1 MASNTISL
9 ISSVS
14 NEYSTLF
21 KIKLNGE
28 DTIVVGKQNFVFGRP
43 YSEDFTEKHYNAIR
57 TFDSFPKTYFT
68 DRDDNKKKDVII
80 PSVNSQDIVQIGD
93 RFISLNGLS
102 NNPILYN
109 GYANRFFGKYYYD
122 FNQFVYAEFDSDL
135 WSSLLIGFDEQEIT
149 KLENNKNLILD
160 YLKEHYY
167 NNDLYIDNSVLDDEQ
182 WGAAL
187 ERRRS
192 GYKSIQDVEGITL
205 YSNPDFI
212 TPGITEAPTNSY
224 YEIDNTWIWNTVDA
238 ATTKPIYTNFS
249 RFQNNLSPLS
259 MTEIDFEAINKP
271 KFRLWRKYNNIG
283 KYDETNM
290 WASYNLE
297 LPKKNDEESNLWKP
311 GSDYQPVSNT
321 YPNSDQFISNVG
333 KDGGFIDGYSFAAF
347 FDGTTLKFNEPLL
360 ELTVPVPT
368 ENNPDNKEVIF
379 SIGNSPHQQIY
390 LYTKETNTNNS
401 LVHYNWNNKDNNA
414 LNLDNNYKNILN
426 DIPNSSLITNAIDNS
441 LNTYDNIHSS
451 KVINYGTELTYE
463 TQSIL
468 NFNNIADEYIEFKL
482 AYDSTG
488 TSGSKDITISVNSTT
503 YRETF
508 GCSKNNSL
516 VIFGNSGKLDSAWNK
531 IYKFNEKIENST
543 EIDDD
548 NKLETELSS
557 ELNESEDVTSTKYK
571 LQKILFTDINE
582 DIVKLFINDIT
593 FSYNE
598 NNQVVSST
606 TINSLRQIN
615 IDSIKIFEFSQEIST
630 NSTVQPINVY
640 DISNGVIDN
649 SNETYIYCDKSK
661 YYYYYGIQL
670 VSEDTIDYSNIT
682 DLPSSTSNKSIKL
695 SYTYS
700 TYLEDFYHHKLE
712 SDINLEGNIENETD
726 SGQSSQLSTQFKV
739 FINDVATSRE
749 VSLNSSTTISNSS
762 SNDLTVKLQLPGIY
776 SKYDF
781 IKLFGAQFNISINSD
796 YYTISNSNIKSI
808 KNLIKTTYSDGSI
821 NCTLVGEGFDID
833 NPLGSIIDYGG
844 TVAVFNSD
852 YASMYKNLL
861 SYTFDD
867 NTNDYIPDHI
877 KTNLR
882 LNIERKVNNLSN
894 LSGSTYKKFTASGG
908 TKQTHEL
915 TGGHTYI
922 INFISNKTNDYPIEI
937 TLDGE
942 DGKTS
947 QVGIL
952 SPNSNILTS
961 KIDLSDLSKETSKNL
976 YINFGDAQVF
986 NNSNTNNI
994 SLIIEKYENFES
1006 LDDNWFNSYTYIQ
1019 HKTIE
1024 ASTTIGAIFDQPITA
1039 ECCFVQDITNVNVPV
1054 NFYST
1059 SLKDSTSH
1067 KDGKIYEIDL
1077 DECFYIGL
1085 QDMSDIQIDSNA
1097 AGNILH
1103 VYYIGFKSPIV
1114 FSNYKIKYST
1124 LTNSVGTIATIKT
1137 YDSIKSGIYLNKNDI
1152 ITSNITF
1159 TFDSLANKS
1168 YTIRYNTVDLKPDND
1183 NFKNYNALSRLWQ
1196 GSSYYVS
1203 TNKSCTLTIGDGSET
1218 NKHYTYSIDN
1228 SKTNIISTVN
1238 LPPDFKRSLNISGL
1252 GKNDTVQIKLWPVYT
1267 NYFTNANYF
1276 TNSNVTPVQQ
1286 SITFDTK
1293 LNIDYIENLDS
1304 SIVSFE
1310 HSDRLREFL
1319 TYRTVPFISI
1329 DNIET
1334 IIESNSNEFN
1344 LINEGQ
1350 SFFVS
1355 EPVINNESKDILD
1368 NLNKNMTNTQSNV
1381 YGVKFGGFSIYG
1393 DRINVRKPQL
1403 HQSFIDTL
1411 TSVGFSIVFN
1421 NYENLTTDSKD
1432 SDLEDT
1438 DLEDT
1443 DSKDTDL
1450 EDACIL
1456 NVFVNGKLISNTSYT
1471 KNSETNKFYR
1481 SIDFGRSLV
1490 KFGENS
1496 ISRLNYVRSFNYA
1509 VNDSMFN
1516 LLHTKY
1522 RNYENIENTAN
1533 IIYDYSIY
1541 DDISFYGDWQQ
1552 TDDSVFSKRVLNIS
1566 PDMNLDGINLRDY
1579 VIAVRFSPYQYKA
1592 NYFNTIYLN
1601 SVDPSQIT
1609 DADYTYTDD
1618 QRLYLIKDFDF
1629 IDRISGLNRLDNGE
1643 GKASNLYSLKITNSG
1658 FNTNNYDPINQPEDY
1673 KLQNLI
1679 NNTCRT
1685 SLENAIATITKKFQ
1699 PINTQLF
1706 KVIYDDPG
1714 FTS

>member
-28 DTIVVGKQNFVFGRP
+28 DTIVVGKQNFAFERP
-43 YSEDFTEKHYNAIR
+43 YSENFTEKHYNSIR

-68 DRDDNKKKDVII
+68 DRDDSKKKDVII

-122 FNQFVYAEFDSDL
+122 YNQFVYAEFDSDL
-135 WSSLLIGFDEQEIT
+135 WSSILVGFDEQDIT
-149 KLENNKNLILD
+149 KLEENKNLILE

-167 NNDLYIDNSVLDDEQ
+167 NNELYIDDSVLDDEQ

-192 GYKSIQDVEGITL
+192 GYKSIQDVDGITL

-224 YEIDNTWIWNTVDA
+224 YEIDNTWIWNTVDSS
-238 ATTKPIYTNFS
+238 TTKPIYTNFS

-259 MTEIDFEAINKP
+259 MNELDFEALNKP

-297 LPKKNDEESNLWKP
+297 LPKKNDESANLWKL
-311 GSDYQPVSNT
+311 GSEYQPVSNT
-321 YPNSDQFISNVG
+321 YPNSDQFISNIG
-333 KDGGFIDGYSFAAF
+333 KDNGFIDGYSFAVF
-347 FDGTTLKFNEPLL
+347 FDGATLKYGEPLL
-360 ELTVPVPT
+360 EL
-368 ENNPDNKEVIF
+368 EDNDGNVIF

-390 LYTKETNTNNS
+390 LATDSNTEETNTNNTNS
-401 LVHYNWNNKDNNA
+401 NLVHYNWDNKDNNA
-414 LNLDNNYKNILN
+414 LNPDNNYKDIIN
-426 DIPNSSLITNAIDNS
+426 DIPNSSLITNAIDNT

-451 KVINYGTELTYE
+451 NVINYGTELTYE

-468 NFNNIADEYIEFKL
+468 NFNNIADEYIQFEL
-482 AYDSTG
+482 EYGTG
-488 TSGSKDITISVNSTT
+488 TSGSKDITININSTT

-508 GCSKNNSL
+508 GYSKNDTL
-516 VIFGNSGKLDSAWNK
+516 TMFGNDGILDTAWN
-531 IYKFNEKIENST
+531 NEYTYNETIENST
-543 EIDDD
+543 ETDDDD
-548 NKLETELSS
+548 NESETESVS
-557 ELNESEDVTSTKYK
+557 ELNESENVKYK
-571 LQKILFTDINE
+571 LQQISFTYTEDTSDKSINE
-582 DIVKLFINDIT
+582 DILKLFIDDIT
-593 FSYNE
+593 VSYSYTEKTESTDESTNTE
-598 NNQVVSST
+598 STNDATNVST
-606 TINSLRQIN
+606 KLNSLGLIN
-615 IDSIKIFEFSQEIST
+615 IASIKIFEFDTAITDNNKST
-630 NSTVQPINVY
+630 IQPINVY

-649 SNETYIYCDKSK
+649 SSETYIYCDKSK
-661 YYYYYGIQL
+661 YYYYYGIQF
-670 VSEDTIDYSNIT
+670 SEDFNYTVDIVDYSNIAGLDKDEYT
-682 DLPSSTSNKSIKL
+682 ITNGSIKL

-712 SDINLEGNIENETD
+712 SDINLEGNIENESD
-726 SGQSSQLSTQFKV
+726 SGTSQLSTQFKV
-739 FINDVATSRE
+739 FINNATNYTE
-749 VSLNSSTTISNSS
+749 VGLNSSATISNTST
-762 SNDLTVKLQLPGIY
+762 SNLTVKVQLPGIY

-796 YYTISNSNIKSI
+796 YYTISDSESI
-808 KNLIKTTYSDGSI
+808 KTNKNLVKTTYSDGSI

-833 NPLGSIIDYGG
+833 SPLGSIIDYNDNIDL
-844 TVAVFNSD
+844 FNRA

-861 SYTFDD
+861 NYTFDD
-867 NTNDYIPDHI
+867 NISDTDPMYPPDHI

-882 LNIERKVNNLSN
+882 LNIERKVNT
-894 LSGSTYKKFTASGG
+894 LSGSQCVKFTASNG

-915 TGGHTYI
+915 TGGYTYI

-937 TLDGE
+937 TLDEETLPLGR
-942 DGKTS
+942 
-947 QVGIL
+947 L

-961 KIDLSDLSKETSKNL
+961 KIDLSNATSNINL
-976 YINFGDAQVF
+976 NINFGDAQVF

-994 SLIIEKYENFES
+994 SIIIEQYENFVS
-1006 LDDNWFNSYTYIQ
+1006 LDDNWFDSYTYIQ

-1024 ASTTIGAIFDQPITA
+1024 ASTSKGEIFDQPITA
-1039 ECCFVQDITNVNVPV
+1039 ECCFVQDITNVNVPI

-1059 SLKDSTSH
+1059 SLEDS
-1067 KDGKIYEIDL
+1067 KIYEIDL

-1085 QDMSDIQIDSNA
+1085 QDMTDIKIDSNA

-1103 VYYIGFKSPIV
+1103 MYYIGFKSPIV
-1114 FSNYKIKYST
+1114 FSNYGIKYST
-1124 LTNSVGTIATIKT
+1124 LTNSGGTIATIKT
-1137 YDSIKSGIYLNKNDI
+1137 YNSVDSDNIYLDKNDI
-1152 ITSNITF
+1152 ITTNVEF
-1159 TFDSLANKS
+1159 NSLIGNS
-1168 YTIRYNTVDLKPDND
+1168 YIIRYNTVDLKNSF
-1183 NFKNYNALSRLWQ
+1183 NKYNALSRLWQ
-1196 GSSYYVS
+1196 GTSYYVFA
-1203 TNKSCTLTIGDGSET
+1203 NLKCTLTIGDDSDDSEK
-1218 NKHYTYSIDN
+1218 NKHCTYSIAK
-1228 SKTNIISTVN
+1228 SKTTIISTVN
-1238 LPPDFKRSLNISGL
+1238 LPPDFKRILKISGL
-1252 GKNDTVQIKLWPVYT
+1252 RPNYSVQIKLWPVYT

-1293 LNIDYIENLDS
+1293 LNIDYIENLDPNT
-1304 SIVSFE
+1304 ISFE
-1310 HSDRLREFL
+1310 HSNRLREFL

-1329 DNIET
+1329 DTTETTIE
-1334 IIESNSNEFN
+1334 NAKEFN
-1344 LINEGQ
+1344 LINEEQ
-1350 SFFVS
+1350 SFFIS
-1355 EPVINNESKDILD
+1355 EPVINDESEKILD
-1368 NLNKNMTNTQSNV
+1368 NLNKNENYTQSNV

-1411 TSVGFSIVFN
+1411 TSVGFSVVFN
-1421 NYENLTTDSKD
+1421 NDENLTTS
-1432 SDLEDT
+1432 
-1438 DLEDT
+1438 
-1443 DSKDTDL
+1443 
-1450 EDACIL
+1450 EDACTL

-1471 KNSETNKFYR
+1471 KGSATDEFYR
-1481 SIDFGRSLV
+1481 GIDFSRSLV
-1490 KFGENS
+1490 KFGENC
-1496 ISRLNYVRSFNYA
+1496 ISRLNYIRSFNYA
-1509 VNDSMFN
+1509 VNDSVFN
-1516 LLHTKY
+1516 LLYTKY

-1541 DDISFYGDWQQ
+1541 DDINLYGDWQQ
-1552 TDDSVFSKRVLNIS
+1552 TDDSIFSKPVL
-1566 PDMNLDGINLRDY
+1566 DNLSDTDLTSINLRNY

-1592 NYFNTIYLN
+1592 NYFNAIYTNAVNLEDQKD
-1601 SVDPSQIT
+1601 S
-1609 DADYTYTDD
+1609 YTDD
-1618 QRLYLIKDFDF
+1618 ERLYLIKDFDF
-1629 IDRISGLNRLDNGE
+1629 IDRISGLNRLNNGE
-1643 GKASNLYSLKITNSG
+1643 GKASNLYSLRITNSG
-1658 FNTNNYDPINQPEDY
+1658 FNTNNYDPINQPDDY
-1673 KLQNLI
+1673 KLQELI

-1685 SLENAIATITKKFQ
+1685 SLENAIATITQKFQ

-1706 KVIYDDPG
+1706 KVIYDDVG

>member
-28 DTIVVGKQNFVFGRP
+28 DTIVVGKQNFAFERP
-43 YSEDFTEKHYNAIR
+43 YSENFTEKHYNSIR

-68 DRDDNKKKDVII
+68 DRDDSKKKDVII

-122 FNQFVYAEFDSDL
+122 YNQFVYAEFDSDV
-135 WSSLLIGFDEQEIT
+135 WSSILVGFDEQDIT
-149 KLENNKNLILD
+149 KLEENKNLILE

-167 NNDLYIDNSVLDDEQ
+167 NNDRYIDDSVLDDEQ

-224 YEIDNTWIWNTVDA
+224 YEIDNTWIWNTVDSS
-238 ATTKPIYTNFS
+238 TTKPIYTNFS

-259 MTEIDFEAINKP
+259 MNELDFEALNRP

-297 LPKKNDEESNLWKP
+297 LPKKNDESANRWKP
-311 GSDYQPVSNT
+311 GSEYQPVSNA
-321 YPNSDQFISNVG
+321 YPNSDQFISNIG
-333 KDGGFIDGYSFAAF
+333 KDNGFIDGYSFAVF
-347 FDGTTLKFNEPLL
+347 FDGATLKSGEPLL
-360 ELTVPVPT
+360 ELEAPT
-368 ENNPDNKEVIF
+368 PSESDPDAKAIIF
-379 SIGNSPHQQIY
+379 SIGNSPQQQIY
-390 LYTKETNTNNS
+390 LNTGETSTNNTTND
-401 LVHYNWNNKDNNA
+401 LVHYNWTNKDNNA
-414 LNLDNNYKNILN
+414 LNPDNNYKDIIN
-426 DIPNSSLITNAIDNS
+426 DIPNSSLITNAIDNT

-468 NFNNIADEYIEFKL
+468 NFNNIADEYIQFEL

-488 TSGSKDITISVNSTT
+488 TSGSKDITININSTT

-508 GCSKNNSL
+508 GCSKNNTL
-516 VIFGNSGKLDSAWNK
+516 QIFDNSGNLITAWNNE
-531 IYKFNEKIENST
+531 YTYNEKIENST

-548 NKLETELSS
+548 D
-557 ELNESEDVTSTKYK
+557 NESETDSVSELDEAEEVITTKYK
-571 LQKILFTDINE
+571 LQQIRFTGIDE
-582 DIVKLFINDIT
+582 DIVKLFIDDIT
-593 FSYNE
+593 FSYSYDSDSIE
-598 NNQVVSST
+598 T
-606 TINSLRQIN
+606 KLNSLGLIN
-615 IDSIKIFEFSQEIST
+615 IASIKIFEFDTEITT

-640 DISNGVIDN
+640 DISNGVINN
-649 SNETYIYCDKSK
+649 SSETYIYCDKSK
-661 YYYYYGIQL
+661 YHYYYGIQF
-670 VSEDTIDYSNIT
+670 SEDSDYTINYSDFA
-682 DLPSSTSNKSIKL
+682 DLPSSASNKSIKL

-712 SDINLEGNIENETD
+712 SDINIDGNIENETD
-726 SGQSSQLSTQFKV
+726 SGTSQLSTQFKV
-739 FINDVATSRE
+739 FINNATNYTE
-749 VSLNSSTTISNSS
+749 VGLNSSTTISNTSTD
-762 SNDLTVKLQLPGIY
+762 DLTVKVQLPGIY

-796 YYTISNSNIKSI
+796 YYKISDSEPVKSN
-808 KNLIKTTYSDGSI
+808 KNLVKTTYSDGSI
-821 NCTLVGEGFDID
+821 NCTLVGEGFDIA
-833 NPLGSIIDYGG
+833 NPLDSIIDYKGR
-844 TVAVFNSD
+844 VDDFND
-852 YASMYKNLL
+852 AYESMYKNLL
-861 SYTFDD
+861 NYTFDD
-867 NTNDYIPDHI
+867 NISDTDPMYPPDHI

-882 LNIERKVNNLSN
+882 LNIERKVNT
-894 LSGSTYKKFTASGG
+894 LSGSECVKFTASDG

-915 TGGHTYI
+915 TGGYTYI

-942 DGKTS
+942 TS
-947 QVGIL
+947 PLGIL

-961 KIDLSDLSKETSKNL
+961 KIDLSNETNKNL
-976 YINFGDAQVF
+976 NVNFGDAQVF

-994 SLIIEKYENFES
+994 SLIIEQYEDFVS
-1006 LDDNWFNSYTYIQ
+1006 LDDNWFDSYTYIQ

-1024 ASTTIGAIFDQPITA
+1024 ASASKGEIFDQPITA
-1039 ECCFVQDITNVNVPV
+1039 ECCFVQDITNVNVPI

-1059 SLKDSTSH
+1059 SLNGS
-1067 KDGKIYEIDL
+1067 KIYEIDL

-1085 QDMSDIQIDSNA
+1085 QDMTDIQIDSNA

-1103 VYYIGFKSPIV
+1103 MYYIGFKSPVV
-1114 FSNYKIKYST
+1114 FSNYGIKYST
-1124 LTNSVGTIATIKT
+1124 LTNSGGTIATIKT
-1137 YDSIKSGIYLNKNDI
+1137 YESVNYSDNSGNKLYLDKNDI
-1152 ITSNITF
+1152 ITTNTEF
-1159 TFDSLANKS
+1159 NSLIDNS
-1168 YTIRYNTVDLKPDND
+1168 YTIRYNSVDLSNSFDD
-1183 NFKNYNALSRLWQ
+1183 YNALSRLWQ
-1196 GSSYYVS
+1196 GTSYYVFAD
-1203 TNKSCTLTIGDGSET
+1203 TDKEFTLTIGDDSEI
-1218 NKHYTYSIDN
+1218 NKHCTYDIN
-1228 SKTNIISTVN
+1228 ASKTTIISTVN
-1238 LPPDFKRSLNISGL
+1238 LPPDFKRILKISVTDP
-1252 GKNDTVQIKLWPVYT
+1252 NTVLQQFKLWPVYT

-1293 LNIDYIENLDS
+1293 LNIDYIENLDPNT
-1304 SIVSFE
+1304 ISFE
-1310 HSDRLREFL
+1310 HSNRLREFL

-1329 DNIET
+1329 DNTET
-1334 IIESNSNEFN
+1334 TIDDSTEFN
-1344 LINEGQ
+1344 LINEEQ

-1355 EPVINNESKDILD
+1355 EPVTDNVSDNEAVSESDKILK
-1368 NLNKNMTNTQSNV
+1368 NLNENENYTQSNV

-1411 TSVGFSIVFN
+1411 TSVGFSVVFN
-1421 NYENLTTDSKD
+1421 NDETLIAGSA
-1432 SDLEDT
+1432 
-1438 DLEDT
+1438 
-1443 DSKDTDL
+1443 
-1450 EDACIL
+1450 DACTL

-1471 KNSETNKFYR
+1471 KGSTTDKFYR
-1481 SIDFGRSLV
+1481 TIDFSSILV
-1490 KFGENS
+1490 KFGKNC
-1496 ISRLNYVRSFNYA
+1496 ISRLNYIRSFNYA
-1509 VNDSMFN
+1509 VNDGVFN
-1516 LLHTKY
+1516 LLYTKY

-1541 DDISFYGDWQQ
+1541 DDINLYGDWQQ
-1552 TDDSVFSKRVLNIS
+1552 SDDSIFSKPVLKIS
-1566 PDMNLDGINLRDY
+1566 SDTDLTNINLRDY

-1592 NYFNTIYLN
+1592 NYFNTIYANAVNLEDQKD
-1601 SVDPSQIT
+1601 S
-1609 DADYTYTDD
+1609 YTDD
-1618 QRLYLIKDFDF
+1618 ERLYLIKDFDF
-1629 IDRISGLNRLDNGE
+1629 IDRISGLNRLNNGE

-1673 KLQNLI
+1673 KLQELI

-1685 SLENAIATITKKFQ
+1685 SLENAIATITQKFQ

-1706 KVIYDDPG
+1706 KVIYDDVG

>member
-28 DTIVVGKQNFVFGRP
+28 DTIVVGKQNFAFERP
-43 YSEDFTEKHYNAIR
+43 YSEDFTEKHYNSIR

-68 DRDDNKKKDVII
+68 DRDDSKKKDVII

-122 FNQFVYAEFDSDL
+122 YNQFVYAEFDSDL
-135 WSSLLIGFDEQEIT
+135 WSSILVGFDEQDIT
-149 KLENNKNLILD
+149 KLEENKNLILE

-167 NNDLYIDNSVLDDEQ
+167 NNELYIDDSVLDDEQ

-192 GYKSIQDVEGITL
+192 GYKSIQDVDGITL

-224 YEIDNTWIWNTVDA
+224 YEIDNTWIWNTVDSS
-238 ATTKPIYTNFS
+238 TTKPIYTNFS

-259 MTEIDFEAINKP
+259 MNELDFEALNKP

-297 LPKKNDEESNLWKP
+297 LPKKNDESANLWKL
-311 GSDYQPVSNT
+311 GSEYQPVSNA
-321 YPNSDQFISNVG
+321 YPNSDQFISDVG
-333 KDGGFIDGYSFAAF
+333 KDNGFIDGYSFAVF
-347 FDGTTLKFNEPLL
+347 FDGATLKYGEPLL
-360 ELTVPVPT
+360 ELK
-368 ENNPDNKEVIF
+368 DNDGNVIF

-390 LYTKETNTNNS
+390 LNTGETNTNSTNNN
-401 LVHYNWNNKDNNA
+401 LVHYNWINKDNNA
-414 LNLDNNYKNILN
+414 LNPDNNYKDIIN
-426 DIPNSSLITNAIDNS
+426 DIPNSSLITNAIDNT

-468 NFNNIADEYIEFKL
+468 NFNNIADEYIEFEL
-482 AYDSTG
+482 EYDKTG
-488 TSGSKDITISVNSTT
+488 TSGSKDITININSTT

-508 GCSKNNSL
+508 GCSKNTTIELFDNDGIL
-516 VIFGNSGKLDSAWNK
+516 NANWNK
-531 IYKFNEKIENST
+531 EYTYDETIENST
-543 EIDDD
+543 ETDDDD
-548 NKLETELSS
+548 NESETESVS
-557 ELNESEDVTSTKYK
+557 ELNESENVKYK
-571 LQKILFTDINE
+571 LQQISFTDIDE
-582 DIVKLFINDIT
+582 HIVKLFIDDIT
-593 FSYNE
+593 FSYSD
-598 NNQVVSST
+598 NNAPIET
-606 TINSLRQIN
+606 KLNSLGVIN
-615 IDSIKIFEFSQEIST
+615 IASIKIFEFDTEITDNNKST
-630 NSTVQPINVY
+630 IQPINVY

-649 SNETYIYCDKSK
+649 SSETYIYCDKSK
-661 YYYYYGIQL
+661 YHYYYGIQK
-670 VSEDTIDYSNIT
+670 SDAENSNYTIDYSNFV
-682 DLPSSTSNKSIKL
+682 DSPGSVSNKSIKL

-712 SDINLEGNIENETD
+712 SDINLEGNIENESD
-726 SGQSSQLSTQFKV
+726 SGTSQLSTQFKV
-739 FINDVATSRE
+739 FINDETYYTKVG
-749 VSLNSSTTISNSS
+749 LNSSATISNTSTK
-762 SNDLTVKLQLPGIY
+762 NLTVKVQLPGIY

-796 YYTISNSNIKSI
+796 YYKIISSLDPNTGKETAITTN
-808 KNLIKTTYSDGSI
+808 KNLVKTTYSDGSI
-821 NCTLVGEGFDID
+821 NCTLVGEGFDIT
-833 NPLGSIIDYGG
+833 NPLGYIIDYNDK
-844 TVAVFNSD
+844 VFEFNGD
-852 YASMYKNLL
+852 YKSMYKNLL
-861 SYTFDD
+861 NYTFDD

-882 LNIERKVNNLSN
+882 LNIERKVNTLSN
-894 LSGSTYKKFTASGG
+894 SECVKFTASDG
-908 TKQTHEL
+908 TKQTYKL
-915 TGGHTYI
+915 TGGYTYI
-922 INFISNKTNDYPIEI
+922 INFISKKTNDYPIEI

-942 DGKTS
+942 TAPLGR
-947 QVGIL
+947 L

-961 KIDLSDLSKETSKNL
+961 KIDLSNATSNINL
-976 YINFGDAQVF
+976 NINFGDAQVF

-994 SLIIEKYENFES
+994 SLIIEQYKDFVS
-1006 LDDNWFNSYTYIQ
+1006 LDDNWFDSYTYIQ

-1024 ASTTIGAIFDQPITA
+1024 ASTSKGEIFDQPITA
-1039 ECCFVQDITNVNVPV
+1039 ECCFVQDITNVNVPI

-1059 SLKDSTSH
+1059 NLEDV
-1067 KDGKIYEIDL
+1067 KIYEIDL

-1085 QDMSDIQIDSNA
+1085 QDMTDIQIDSNA

-1103 VYYIGFKSPIV
+1103 MYYIGFKSPVV
-1114 FSNYKIKYST
+1114 FSNYQIKYST
-1124 LTNSVGTIATIKT
+1124 LTDDISDSTISTIKT
-1137 YDSIKSGIYLNKNDI
+1137 YDSVNNGNIYLDKNDI
-1152 ITSNITF
+1152 ITTNVEF
-1159 TFDSLANKS
+1159 NSLIGNS
-1168 YTIRYNTVDLKPDND
+1168 YTIRYNTVDLTDS
-1183 NFKNYNALSRLWQ
+1183 NFNKYNALSRLWQ
-1196 GSSYYVS
+1196 GTSYYVS
-1203 TNKSCTLTIGDGSET
+1203 INQKCTLTIGDDTEK
-1218 NKHYTYSIDN
+1218 NKYCTYNINASG
-1228 SKTNIISTVN
+1228 TTIISTVN
-1238 LPPDFKRSLNISGL
+1238 LPPDFKRIVNISGL
-1252 GKNDTVQIKLWPVYT
+1252 GVIEQVQIKLWPVYT

-1293 LNIDYIENLDS
+1293 LNIDYIENLDPNT
-1304 SIVSFE
+1304 ISFE
-1310 HSDRLREFL
+1310 HSNRLREFL

-1329 DNIET
+1329 DDTETTIE
-1334 IIESNSNEFN
+1334 NAKEFN
-1344 LINEGQ
+1344 LINEEQ
-1350 SFFVS
+1350 SFFIS
-1355 EPVINNESKDILD
+1355 EPEINDESGNILA
-1368 NLNKNMTNTQSNV
+1368 NLNYNENYTQSNV

-1411 TSVGFSIVFN
+1411 TSVGFSVVFN
-1421 NYENLTTDSKD
+1421 NDENLTTN
-1432 SDLEDT
+1432 
-1438 DLEDT
+1438 
-1443 DSKDTDL
+1443 
-1450 EDACIL
+1450 EDACTL

-1471 KNSETNKFYR
+1471 KESTTDEFYR
-1481 SIDFGRSLV
+1481 DIDFSSILV
-1490 KFGENS
+1490 KFGENC
-1496 ISRLNYVRSFNYA
+1496 ISRLNYIRSFNYA
-1509 VNDSMFN
+1509 VNDSVFN
-1516 LLHTKY
+1516 LLYTKY

-1541 DDISFYGDWQQ
+1541 DDINLYGDWQQ
-1552 TDDSVFSKRVLNIS
+1552 TDDSIFSKPVL
-1566 PDMNLDGINLRDY
+1566 DNLSDTDLTSINLRNY

-1592 NYFNTIYLN
+1592 NYFNAIYTNAVNLEDQKD
-1601 SVDPSQIT
+1601 S
-1609 DADYTYTDD
+1609 YTDD
-1618 QRLYLIKDFDF
+1618 ERLYLIKDFDF
-1629 IDRISGLNRLDNGE
+1629 IDRISGLNRLNNGE

-1673 KLQNLI
+1673 KLQELI

-1685 SLENAIATITKKFQ
+1685 SLENAIATITQKFQ

-1706 KVIYDDPG
+1706 KVIYDDVG

>member
-1 MASNTISL
+1 M
-9 ISSVS
+9 S

-28 DTIVVGKQNFVFGRP
+28 DTIVVGKQNFAFERP
-43 YSEDFTEKHYNAIR
+43 YSENFTEKHYNSIR

-68 DRDDNKKKDVII
+68 DRDDSKKKDVII

-122 FNQFVYAEFDSDL
+122 YNQFVYAEFDSDL
-135 WSSLLIGFDEQEIT
+135 WSSILVGFDEQDIT
-149 KLENNKNLILD
+149 KLEENKNLILV

-167 NNDLYIDNSVLDDEQ
+167 NNDLYIDDSVLDNDQ

-192 GYKSIQDVEGITL
+192 GYKSIQDVDGITL

-238 ATTKPIYTNFS
+238 STAKPIYTNFS

-259 MTEIDFEAINKP
+259 MNELDFEALNKP

-297 LPKKNDEESNLWKP
+297 LPKKNDETANLWKL
-311 GSDYQPVSNT
+311 GSEYQPVSNA
-321 YPNSDQFISNVG
+321 YPNSDQFISDVG
-333 KDGGFIDGYSFAAF
+333 KDNGFIDGYSFAVF
-347 FDGTTLKFNEPLL
+347 FDGATLKYGEPLL
-360 ELTVPVPT
+360 ELK
-368 ENNPDNKEVIF
+368 DNDDNVIF
-379 SIGNSPHQQIY
+379 SIGDSPHQQIY
-390 LYTKETNTNNS
+390 LNTGETITNSTNNN
-401 LVHYNWNNKDNNA
+401 LVHYNWINKDNNA
-414 LNLDNNYKNILN
+414 LNPDNNYKDIIN
-426 DIPNSSLITNAIDNS
+426 DIPNSSLITNAIDNT

-468 NFNNIADEYIEFKL
+468 NFNNIADEYIQFEL
-482 AYDSTG
+482 EYDKTG
-488 TSGSKDITISVNSTT
+488 TSGSKDITININSTT

-508 GCSKNNSL
+508 GCSKNTTIELFDNNGTL
-516 VIFGNSGKLDSAWNK
+516 NANWNK
-531 IYKFNEKIENST
+531 EYTYDETIENST
-543 EIDDD
+543 ETDDDD
-548 NKLETELSS
+548 NESETDSVS
-557 ELNESEDVTSTKYK
+557 ELNESENVKYK
-571 LQKILFTDINE
+571 LQEISFTDTNE
-582 DIVKLFINDIT
+582 HIVKLFIDDIT
-593 FSYNE
+593 FSYSD
-598 NNQVVSST
+598 NNVPIET
-606 TINSLRQIN
+606 KLNSLGVIN
-615 IDSIKIFEFSQEIST
+615 IASIKIFEFDKDIT
-630 NSTVQPINVY
+630 TDSTVKPINVY

-649 SNETYIYCDKSK
+649 SSETYIYCDKSK
-661 YYYYYGIQL
+661 YHYYYGIQK
-670 VSEDTIDYSNIT
+670 SDSDDSDYTIDYSNFI
-682 DLPSSTSNKSIKL
+682 DSPGDVSDKSIKL

-712 SDINLEGNIENETD
+712 SDINLGGNIENETD
-726 SGQSSQLSTQFKV
+726 SGTSQLSTQFKV
-739 FINDVATSRE
+739 FINDNATDYTE
-749 VSLNSSTTISNSS
+749 VGLNSSTTISNTSS
-762 SNDLTVKLQLPGIY
+762 DNLTVKVQLPGIY

-796 YYTISNSNIKSI
+796 YYKISDSEPIKSN
-808 KNLIKTTYSDGSI
+808 KNLVKTTYSDGSI

-833 NPLGSIIDYGG
+833 NPLGSIIDYDGI
-844 TVAVFNSD
+844 VVDSFNDD
-852 YASMYKNLL
+852 YESMYKNLL
-861 SYTFDD
+861 NYTFDD
-867 NTNDYIPDHI
+867 NISDTDPMYPPDHI

-882 LNIERKVNNLSN
+882 LNIERKVNTLSD
-894 LSGSTYKKFTASGG
+894 SECVKFTASDG
-908 TKQTHEL
+908 TKQTHKL
-915 TGGHTYI
+915 TGGYTYI

-937 TLDGE
+937 TLDEETAPLGR
-942 DGKTS
+942 
-947 QVGIL
+947 L

-961 KIDLSDLSKETSKNL
+961 KIDLSNKTNKNL
-976 YINFGDAQVF
+976 NINFGDAQVF

-994 SLIIEKYENFES
+994 SLIIEQYKDFVS

-1024 ASTTIGAIFDQPITA
+1024 ASTSKSEIFDQPITA
-1039 ECCFVQDITNVNVPV
+1039 ECCFVQDITNVNVPI

-1059 SLKDSTSH
+1059 SLND
-1067 KDGKIYEIDL
+1067 KIYEIDL

-1085 QDMSDIQIDSNA
+1085 QDMTDIQIDSNA

-1103 VYYIGFKSPIV
+1103 MYYIGFKSPVV
-1114 FSNYKIKYST
+1114 FSNYRIKYST
-1124 LTNSVGTIATIKT
+1124 LTDEISDSTIATIKT
-1137 YDSIKSGIYLNKNDI
+1137 YDSVNSDNIYLDKNDI
-1152 ITSNITF
+1152 ITTNITF
-1159 TFDSLANKS
+1159 DNLSENNC
-1168 YTIRYNTVDLKPDND
+1168 YIIRYNTVDLSDSNS
-1183 NFKNYNALSRLWQ
+1183 NFNNYNALSKLWQ
-1196 GSSYYVS
+1196 GTSYYVFAN
-1203 TNKSCTLTIGDGSET
+1203 NKCKLTIGDGSEK
-1218 NKHYTYSIDN
+1218 NKSCTYSIN
-1228 SKTNIISTVN
+1228 KSKTTIISTVN
-1238 LPPDFKRSLNISGL
+1238 LPPDFKRILKISSLRPNYS
-1252 GKNDTVQIKLWPVYT
+1252 VQIKLWPVYT

-1304 SIVSFE
+1304 NTISFE
-1310 HSDRLREFL
+1310 HSNRLREFL

-1329 DNIET
+1329 DDNTET
-1334 IIESNSNEFN
+1334 TIDDSTEFN
-1344 LINEGQ
+1344 LINEEQ

-1355 EPVINNESKDILD
+1355 EPVIENESDKILA
-1368 NLNKNMTNTQSNV
+1368 NLNENMTNNQSNV

-1411 TSVGFSIVFN
+1411 TSVGFSVVFN
-1421 NYENLTTDSKD
+1421 NDETLSEG
-1432 SDLEDT
+1432 SA
-1438 DLEDT
+1438 
-1443 DSKDTDL
+1443 
-1450 EDACIL
+1450 DACTL

-1471 KNSETNKFYR
+1471 KGSATDEFYR
-1481 SIDFGRSLV
+1481 GIDFSRSLV
-1490 KFGENS
+1490 KFGENC
-1496 ISRLNYVRSFNYA
+1496 ISRLNYIRSFNYA
-1509 VNDSMFN
+1509 VNDSVFN
-1516 LLHTKY
+1516 LLYTKY

-1541 DDISFYGDWQQ
+1541 DDINLYGDWQQ
-1552 TDDSVFSKRVLNIS
+1552 TDDSIFSKQVLNIS
-1566 PDMNLDGINLRDY
+1566 SDTDLTNINLRDY

-1592 NYFNTIYLN
+1592 NYFNTIYTNAVNLEDKKD
-1601 SVDPSQIT
+1601 S
-1609 DADYTYTDD
+1609 YTDD
-1618 QRLYLIKDFDF
+1618 ERLYLIKDFDF
-1629 IDRISGLNRLDNGE
+1629 IDRISGLNRLNNGE
-1643 GKASNLYSLKITNSG
+1643 GKASNLYSLRITNSG

-1673 KLQNLI
+1673 KLQELI

-1685 SLENAIATITKKFQ
+1685 SLENAIATITQKFQ

-1706 KVIYDDPG
+1706 KVIYDDVG